1 MKHFMVIVWVKYSYR
16 TLLFV
21 VKHGSIAD
29 TKSDVFHVRDWV
41 SFTVEGTLA
50 ETQAG
55 STVPRRQ
62 LGRYLRSLRVEAG
75 LTVRAAAK
83 ELERS
88 EPTLWRMESG
98 MVAVRS
104 LDVEQMCR
112 LYGATEDMTKALM
125 ALARETKAKGWW
137 QTYGD
142 VVPEWFDLFVGL
154 EAAAAKMAEYEH
166 SLVPGLFQSEGY
178 ARTLITADHQ
188 GESDA
193 EIARRVELRIGR
205 QAILRR
211 PIDPPL
217 LQVALRESVLRTP
230 VGGSAV
236 MADQLDHLAEVSRLP
251 NVSLRV
257 IPASAGY
264 HPGIVT
270 GSFTILRFPLNGGG
284 VDSEPPTIYQEM
296 YTGALYLD
304 KPAEVERYDAAFGAI
319 WDTALNER
327 SSRDLISRTAEEMRH
342 E

>member
-1 MKHFMVIVWVKYSYR
+1 M
-16 TLLFV
+16 
-21 VKHGSIAD
+21 
-29 TKSDVFHVRDWV
+29 
-41 SFTVEGTLA
+41 A
-50 ETQAG
+50 ESQTG

-62 LGRYLRSLRVEAG
+62 LGRYLRELRGGAG

-88 EPTLWRMESG
+88 EPTLWRIESG
-98 MVAVRS
+98 LVSVRS

-112 LYGATEDMTKALM
+112 LYGATADMTKALM

-154 EAAAAKMAEYEH
+154 EAAATRMAEYEH
-166 SLVPGLFQSEGY
+166 SVVPGLFQSEGY
-178 ARTLITADHQ
+178 ARTIIAADNP
-188 GESDA
+188 GETGD
-193 EIARRVELRIGR
+193 EIDRRVQLRMGR

-211 PIDPPL
+211 PIDPPA
-217 LQVALRESVLRTP
+217 LQVVLRESVLTTP
-230 VGGSAV
+230 VGGATI
-236 MADQLDHLAEVSRLP
+236 MADQLLHLAGLAEQA

-270 GSFTILRFPLNGGG
+270 GSFTVLRFPLNGGG

-304 KPAEVERYDAAFGAI
+304 KPDEVKRFDAAFGAI
-319 WDTALNER
+319 WDRSLDETA
-327 SSRDLISRTAEEMRH
+327 SRDLIARTAEDTRH
-342 E
+342 G

>member
-1 MKHFMVIVWVKYSYR
+1 M
-16 TLLFV
+16 
-21 VKHGSIAD
+21 
-29 TKSDVFHVRDWV
+29 
-41 SFTVEGTLA
+41 A
-50 ETQAG
+50 ETLTG

-62 LGRYLRSLRVEAG
+62 LGRYLRELRGSAG
-75 LTVRAAAK
+75 LTVRAAAR

-88 EPTLWRMESG
+88 EPTLWRIESG
-98 MVAVRS
+98 LVAVRA

-112 LYGATEDMTKALM
+112 LYGATGDMTRALM

-154 EAAAAKMAEYEH
+154 EAAANRMAEYEH
-166 SLVPGLFQSEGY
+166 SVVPGLFQSEGY
-178 ARTLITADHQ
+178 ARTIMAADNP
-188 GESDA
+188 GETGE
-193 EIARRVELRIGR
+193 EIARRVELRLGR

-211 PIDPPL
+211 PIDPP
-217 LQVALRESVLRTP
+217 ALRVVVRESVLRSP

-236 MADQLDHLAEVSRLP
+236 MTGQLDHLAEVSQLP

-257 IPASAGY
+257 VPVSAGY

-270 GSFTILRFPLNGGG
+270 GSFTVLRFPMNGGG

-304 KPAEVERYDAAFGAI
+304 KPTEVERFDAAFEAI
-319 WDTALNER
+319 WDTALDER
-327 SSRDLISRTAEEMRH
+327 SSRTLISKTAKDMRH
-342 E
+342 G